1 MCVCVC
7 VCWRGVVPA
16 GPAASEAISV
26 GSLEAPGMISR
37 LRIPALRVPVLLNL
51 ILWPYLWPGWVR
63 KGERELGGKGGT
75 GRGGWGGVS
84 GMGFV

>member
-1 MCVCVC
+1 
-7 VCWRGVVPA
+7 
-16 GPAASEAISV
+16 
-26 GSLEAPGMISR
+26 MISR

-63 KGERELGGKGGT
+63 KGEMELGGKDGT